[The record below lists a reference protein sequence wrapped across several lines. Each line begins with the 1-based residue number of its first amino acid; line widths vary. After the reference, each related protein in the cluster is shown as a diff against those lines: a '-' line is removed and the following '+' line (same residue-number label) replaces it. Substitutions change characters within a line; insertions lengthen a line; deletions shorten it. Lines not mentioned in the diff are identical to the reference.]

1 MDHHRKRITFATAT
15 SVVIANMIG
24 TGVFTSLGF
33 QLFGIKSLFSIL
45 LLWLLGGIISLC
57 GALSYGELGAAFP
70 RSGGE
75 YNYLSKLY
83 HPFIGFLSGWV
94 SATVGFAAPV
104 ALSAMLLGGYFTKVF
119 PYFDAKL
126 IASSVVILLT
136 IIHATSIKHGSRFQN
151 IFTAL
156 KVILII
162 VIVIAGLTVSNHQ
175 NVSIQ
180 FNSSTLNE
188 IISPSFAISLFFV
201 SYSYSGWNAAA
212 YIAGEIK
219 EPQKNLPRALFVGT
233 LVVTILYVLLNYV
246 FMINAPISEMIGQP
260 EVAYFPA
267 QHIFG
272 LSGAN
277 VISMVISILL
287 VSSVSSMVL
296 AGPRV
301 IHVIGEDIKMLQFFG
316 KLNKEHIPVIAIV
329 TQCIITLIF
338 IATSTFEQVIT
349 YLGFTLNLFTFFTVL
364 GIFILR
370 RRNIS
375 KTESPN
381 FYKAWGYPFTSI
393 LFLVFGLWLMVY
405 GIIYKPSESLLGLAT
420 LLIGAIIYLINLQ
433 IHKNNNLNLHVEP

>member
-1 MDHHRKRITFATAT
+1 LDHHKKRITFATAT

-329 TQCIITLIF
+329 TQCVITLIF

>member
-1 MDHHRKRITFATAT
+1 MDHHKKRITFATAT

-329 TQCIITLIF
+329 TQCVITLIF

>member
-1 MDHHRKRITFATAT
+1 MDHHKKRITFATAT

-375 KTESPN
+375 KTETIN

>member
-1 MDHHRKRITFATAT
+1 LDHHRKRITFATAT